1 MERLS
6 MKLILENWNNFL
18 NEQAEGGGIELY
30 HATCAPP
37 EAFAKGIDVGL
48 AKGYGQGEGF
58 YLFPDKNR
66 ALRHAK
72 NLISASISKQVKQ
85 DCSKGAYI
93 VIVDEPVT
101 PENFDIDYEVY
112 ASGFLSF
119 MLKNLDFFKQNADKL
134 QFSQKS
140 FANLDNPNDA
150 RFMYT
155 IPGRTTRVTFKIHK
169 MVAPGADPENIR
181 IQHGTALGYIARDLA
196 SLFPEMFRK
205 FEEEFLSKASAIKY
219 NGEKKIFPLRI
230 EDLEGKTVWS
240 RK

>member
-1 MERLS
+1 

-18 NEQAEGGGIELY
+18 NEQAEGGGVELY

-37 EAFAKGIDVGL
+37 EAFDKGIDVSL

-58 YLFPDKNR
+58 YLFTNKDR
-66 ALRHAK
+66 AIKHAK
-72 NLISASISKQVKQ
+72 NHLLAGGTKEVEQ

-101 PENFDIDYEVY
+101 PENYDIDYENY
-112 ASGFLSF
+112 GTTFANF

-134 QFSQKS
+134 QLGQRS
-140 FANLDNPNDA
+140 FANFDDPKKPGFRKGNKTIILPTIANPNLELNV
-150 RFMYT
+150 
-155 IPGRTTRVTFKIHK
+155 GQGELLSK
-169 MVAPGADPENIR
+169 
-181 IQHGTALGYIARDLA
+181 IARDLA
-196 SLFPEMFRK
+196 NLSPEMFRK
-205 FEEEFLSKASAIKY
+205 FEEEILPNAPVIKY
-219 NGEKKIFPLRI
+219 NGKKQIFPLRI